1 MIRTFIG
8 VAAAAALLAAC
19 GQKSA
24 EADRAEG
31 PVVSTSEAPRNEA
44 VDTTPTQDAAALT
57 PGANSF
63 TEAQARAAIEASGY
77 TGVGALTQDASGVWT
92 GTATKDGAQAKVSVD
107 YKGVVSA
114 S

>member
-1 MIRTFIG
+1 MIKTMIG
-8 VAAAAALLAAC
+8 VAAIATLLAAC
-19 GQKSA
+19 GQKTA
-24 EADRAEG
+24 EADNTNG
-31 PVVSTSEAPRNEA
+31 PVVAASESPRNEA

-63 TEAQARAAIEASGY
+63 TEAQAKGAIEASGY
-77 TGVGALTQDASGVWT
+77 TGVSALTQDANGVWS
-92 GTATKDGAQAKVSVD
+92 GTATKDGAEAKVAVD